1 MTRVFTGACQ
11 FWGAECEKIGL
22 SQFQEVAMKER
33 KEEKRERLMA
43 KAASI
48 VDAYL
53 EWDEKNPRPDLMQIE
68 DIALRLRKEV
78 GQEIAQIAIED
89 QESETQRLG

>member
-1 MTRVFTGACQ
+1 
-11 FWGAECEKIGL
+11 
-22 SQFQEVAMKER
+22 MKER